1 MDKKKIIKVTFFHG
15 DADMSRYISKEFF
28 KDYIF
33 EINNLQCIE
42 CDFWIIY
49 GGLPIENEA
58 VNVNPKNIFLITAEF
73 EGAYSQKFLRQFEKV
88 ITIDTKLQGD
98 NLVYDHVGYPWFINN
113 SFDEL
118 YHLDNVKKTKLISI
132 IASDYSNITYT
143 RNYKIRYDFVMALKH
158 HFGDK
163 IDVFGRGFNTLKNKD
178 EGLVDYKFSIAIEN
192 MPIPY
197 NISEKLT
204 DCFLTHT
211 FPLYYD
217 CPNINRFYDNKSYA
231 KLDIMDHD
239 YSIKMIENILETP
252 NYYENHLNDIIKA
265 KKEYL
270 LKYSFQATLVNIAS
284 KFGNM
289 NLPKEKMNIRADN
302 QLKNRIKLKLI
313 NSIHNHFK

>member
-1 MDKKKIIKVTFFHG
+1 MDKKKIIKVTFFHK
-15 DADMSRYISKEFF
+15 DAYMSRYISQEFF
-28 KDYIF
+28 KDYIL

-49 GGLPIENEA
+49 GGLPIGNES

-73 EGAYSQKFLRQFEKV
+73 EGGYSQKFLKQFEKV
-88 ITIDTKLQGD
+88 ITLDTKLQAD
-98 NLVYDHVGYPWFINN
+98 NLVYGHVGYPWFINN

-118 YHLDNVKKTKLISI
+118 YHLDNVKKTKLISV
-132 IASDYSNITYT
+132 IASDYSNITYS

-211 FPLYYD
+211 FRLYYD
-217 CPNINRFYDNKSYA
+217 CPNINRFYDDKSYA

-239 YSIKMIENILETP
+239 YSIKLIENILETE
-252 NYYENHLNDIIKA
+252 NYYENHLNHVIEA
-265 KKEYL
+265 KKKYL
-270 LKYSFQATLVNIAS
+270 VEYSFQATLVNIAS

-289 NLPKEKMNIRADN
+289 NLPKEKMNIKADN

-313 NSIHNHFK
+313 NSIHNYFK

>member
-1 MDKKKIIKVTFFHG
+1 MINKKIVKVTFFHG
-15 DADMSRYISKEFF
+15 ESDMSRYFSEEFF
-28 KDYIF
+28 KEYTF
-33 EINNLQCIE
+33 EVNNLKCTE
-42 CDFWIIY
+42 CDFWIVY
-49 GGLPIENEA
+49 GGMPNRFET

-73 EGAYSQKFLRQFEKV
+73 EGGYTQKFLKQFEKV
-88 ITIDTKLQGD
+88 ITLDTKLQGD
-98 NLVYDHVGYPWFINN
+98 NLVYGHVGYPWFINN
-113 SFDEL
+113 AFDRL

-132 IASDYSNITYT
+132 IVSDYSNVTYS
-143 RNYKIRYDFVMALKH
+143 RNYKIRYDFVMALKQY
-158 HFGDK
+158 FGDQ
-163 IDVFGRGFNTLKNKD
+163 IDVFGRGFNPLKNKD
-178 EGLVDYKFSIAIEN
+178 EGLIDYKFSIAIEN

-217 CPNINRFYDNKSYA
+217 CPNINRFFDEKSYA

-239 YSIKMIENILETP
+239 YSIKMIENILKTP

-270 LKYSFQATLVNIAS
+270 LKYSFQATLVNIAN

-289 NLPKEKMNIRADN
+289 NLPKEKTNIRADN

-313 NSIHNHFK
+313 NSIYNHFN

>member
-15 DADMSRYISKEFF
+15 YANMSRYISQEFF

-49 GGLPIENEA
+49 GGLPIGNES

-113 SFDEL
+113 SLDEL

-132 IASDYSNITYT
+132 IASDYSNITYS
-143 RNYKIRYDFVMALKH
+143 RNYKIRYDFVMALKQ

-217 CPNINRFYDNKSYA
+217 CPNINRFYDHKSYA

-252 NYYENHLNDIIKA
+252 NYYEKHLNDIIKA

-270 LKYSFQATLVNIAS
+270 LRYSFQATLVNIAS

-289 NLPKEKMNIRADN
+289 NLPKEKMNIIADN

-313 NSIHNHFK
+313 NSIHNYFK